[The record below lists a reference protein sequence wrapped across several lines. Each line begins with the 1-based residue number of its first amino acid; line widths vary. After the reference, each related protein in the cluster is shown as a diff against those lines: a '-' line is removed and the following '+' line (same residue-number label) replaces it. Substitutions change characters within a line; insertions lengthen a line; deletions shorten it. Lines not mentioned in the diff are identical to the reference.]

1 MCNISLQRY
10 EIYSKL
16 QTEEATMKWEKMEF
30 WEKCEVFCEVF
41 FLEHDII
48 GRIFA
53 ATNSIINLKSQ
64 KKEQLYK
71 LFS

>member
-1 MCNISLQRY
+1 
-10 EIYSKL
+10 
-16 QTEEATMKWEKMEF
+16 MKWEKMEF

-41 FLEHDII
+41 FLELGII

-53 ATNSIINLKSQ
+53 ATNSIINLKSK